1 MGMIFLHNLNIDEV
15 IFVSKT
21 LQNGFSF
28 LLSNSKFFTSKG
40 PVILNL
46 VKWCEGTLRKK
57 NVQKKR
63 SVLH

>member
-1 MGMIFLHNLNIDEV
+1 MGMIFLHNLSIDEV

-46 VKWCEGTLRKK
+46 VYSPGICPP
-57 NVQKKR
+57 NIYN
-63 SVLH
+63 HI

>member
-1 MGMIFLHNLNIDEV
+1 MGMIFLHNLSIDEV
-15 IFVSKT
+15 IFVNKT

-46 VKWCEGTLRKK
+46 VFSITLIF
-57 NVQKKR
+57 QKLEILPPVR
-63 SVLH
+63 LF

>member
-1 MGMIFLHNLNIDEV
+1 MGMIFLHNLSIDEV

-46 VKWCEGTLRKK
+46 VYSNALYYALC
-57 NVQKKR
+57 
-63 SVLH
+63 

>member
-46 VKWCEGTLRKK
+46 VRCGNLKLKK
-57 NVQKKR
+57 G
-63 SVLH
+63 